1 MELMTIGTTLGAM
14 SFTIIGGIIFYIKSV
29 KYFQPSEIVAISQFK
44 TSTEETDENGNQIY
58 TYYSYQR
65 GGRKFIPFWKEYYVL
80 PTHLM
85 TSSIATQKF
94 LTLDKVHIR
103 ADFVV
108 QYQIDVSTDK
118 KIEEAFSIFADLVKY
133 KNNSSEESNISKIF
147 SSHFEKLFKGIIPE
161 VLGKMNIDELIEQRE
176 KASKTVL
183 NRIREDF
190 SENGLAISALKIETI
205 HIENK
210 AYFHKLE
217 QTIAERQEVE
227 LAKEQ
232 NRTKNEKAKLKKDEI
247 RRELENKAEQFKL
260 DSAQIEFNADLKRKK
275 IEENRLL
282 QDSHREEEEYNKSVI
297 LAQKRAEKDAE
308 LVLKKIELQITEVEN
323 KITLLE
329 NETKAKKI
337 KAINEAMKDTNGF
350 ASLLIMLEE
359 NPTLLKQLFGKGGL
373 SKLANNMT
381 KHLSGIDSV
390 TIADMGGSNGGSSL
404 EKFALLIPTI
414 FSQTISKINKV
425 GISQT
430 MLDMGID
437 KENINKLKKNK
448 KLKSIVKKIGKKG
461 GLDESKVDDFYETK
475 NDEIKK
481 EKPKKSSQDEVKHKS
496 IDKDNIDEYINKD
509 ETPSLNKLNI
519 KKWFTKKTPID
530 NRIINKGINK
540 VDIQNR
546 DKKE

>member
-1 MELMTIGTTLGAM
+1 MELMTIGTMGGM
-14 SFTIIGGIIFYIKSV
+14 SFTVIGGVIFYIKSI
-29 KYFQPSEIVAISQFK
+29 KYFQPSEILAISQFRRNDG
-44 TSTEETDENGNQIY
+44 EIDEDGKPIY
-58 TYYSYQR
+58 KDYTYQR

-118 KIEEAFSIFADLVKY
+118 KIEEAFSIFADLVKD
-133 KNNSSEESNISKIF
+133 KNNINEQSNISKIF

-190 SENGLAISALKIETI
+190 SENGLSISALKIETI

-210 AYFHKLE
+210 AYFYKLE

-232 NRTKNEKAKLKKDEI
+232 NKTKNEKAKLKKDEI
-247 RRELENKAEQFKL
+247 KRELENREEQFKL
-260 DSAQIEFNADLKRKK
+260 NVAEIEFNASLKRKK
-275 IEENRLL
+275 IEENQLL
-282 QDSHREEEEYNKSVI
+282 KNSHEEEEEYNKS
-297 LAQKRAEKDAE
+297 LMLSQKRAEKDAE
-308 LVLKKIELQITEVEN
+308 LVLKKIEFQIAEIVN
-323 KITLLE
+323 KTTILE
-329 NETKAKKI
+329 NETKAKNI

-350 ASLLIMLEE
+350 ASLLIMLEK
-359 NPTLLKQLFGKGGL
+359 NPTLIKQLFGKGGL

-381 KHLSGIDSV
+381 KHLSSIDSV

-437 KENINKLKKNK
+437 KENINKVKKNK
-448 KLKSIVKKIGKKG
+448 NFQDIAKNMGKKA
-461 GLDESKVDDFYETK
+461 GLDESKVDEFYETK
-475 NDEIKK
+475 DDNIKEEEQK
-481 EKPKKSSQDEVKHKS
+481 ENSQDEVKNES
-496 IDKDNIDEYINKD
+496 IDEDNIEDINKK
-509 ETPSLNKLNI
+509 ENFSSNKFNI
-519 KKWFTKKTPID
+519 KQWFTKKTSID
-530 NRIINKGINK
+530 DKVVDKWINEVGIEDK
-540 VDIQNR
+540 

>member
-1 MELMTIGTTLGAM
+1 MELTTIGTMGAM

-44 TSTEETDENGNQIY
+44 RNTGEVGWDGEPIY
-58 TYYSYQR
+58 SDYMYQR
-65 GGRKFIPFWKEYYVL
+65 GGRKFLPFWKEYYVL

-94 LTLDKVHIR
+94 LTFDKVHIR

-108 QYQIDVSTDK
+108 QYQIDVSTPQ

-133 KNNSSEESNISKIF
+133 KNNINEQSNIAKIF

-190 SENGLAISALKIETI
+190 SENGLSISALKIETI

-210 AYFHKLE
+210 AYFYKLE

-232 NRTKNEKAKLKKDEI
+232 NKTKNEKAKLKKDEI
-247 RRELENKAEQFKL
+247 KRELENREEQFKL
-260 DSAQIEFNADLKRKK
+260 DAAEIEFNASLKRKK
-275 IEENRLL
+275 IEENQLL
-282 QDSHREEEEYNKSVI
+282 KNSHEEEEEYNKSLI
-297 LAQKRAEKDAE
+297 LSQKRAEKDAE
-308 LVLKKIELQITEVEN
+308 LVLRKIQFQIAEVVN
-323 KITLLE
+323 KTTLLD
-329 NETKAKKI
+329 NATKAQNI

-350 ASLLIMLEE
+350 ASLLIMLER
-359 NPTLLKQLFGKGGL
+359 NPTLIKQLFGKGGL

-381 KHLSGIDSV
+381 KHLSSIDSV
-390 TIADMGGSNGGSSL
+390 TIADMGGSNGGASSL

-430 MLDMGID
+430 MSDMGINQ
-437 KENINKLKKNK
+437 ENIDKLKQNTGFQDIAKNM
-448 KLKSIVKKIGKKG
+448 GKKA
-461 GLDESKVDDFYETK
+461 GLDESKVDEFYETK
-475 NDEIKK
+475 DDNVK
-481 EKPKKSSQDEVKHKS
+481 EEEPKDNSQDEVKNES
-496 IDKDNIDEYINKD
+496 IDEDNIEDINK
-509 ETPSLNKLNI
+509 EENTSSNKFNI
-519 KKWFTKKTPID
+519 KQWFTKKTSID
-530 NRIINKGINK
+530 DKTVDSWINEVGIQDK
-540 VDIQNR
+540 

>member
-1 MELMTIGTTLGAM
+1 MEFITMGITVAGAM
-14 SFTIIGGIIFYIKSV
+14 SFAVIGGVLFYIKSI
-29 KYFQPSEIVAISQFK
+29 KYFQPSEILAISQFRRN
-44 TSTEETDENGNQIY
+44 TGNIDVNGEPIY
-58 TYYSYQR
+58 SDYTYQR

-108 QYQIDVSTDK
+108 QYQIDVSTPE

-133 KNNSSEESNISKIF
+133 KNTNAEESNISKIF

-161 VLGKMNIDELIEQRE
+161 VLGKRNIDELIEQRE
-176 KASKTVL
+176 RVSKTVL

-210 AYFHKLE
+210 AYFDKLE

-260 DSAQIEFNADLKRKK
+260 DYAEIKFNANIKRKK
-275 IEENRLL
+275 IKENKLL
-282 QDSHREEEEYNKSVI
+282 QDSHKEEEEYNKSLI
-297 LAQKRAEKDAE
+297 LSQKRAEKDAE
-308 LVLKKIELQITEVEN
+308 LVLKKIELQIAELVN
-323 KITLLE
+323 KTKIIE
-329 NETKAKKI
+329 NERKAKNI

-350 ASLLIMLEE
+350 ASLLIVLEE
-359 NPTLLKQLFGKGGL
+359 NPSLIKQLFGKGGL

-381 KHLSGIDSV
+381 KHLASIDSV

-430 MLDMGID
+430 MSDMGID
-437 KENINKLKKNK
+437 KESINKMKKNK
-448 KLKSIVKKIGKKG
+448 NFKKMAKNMGKKA
-461 GLDESKVDDFYETK
+461 GLDEDKVDEFYK
-475 NDEIKK
+475 NEENSSTQKENKDKDEEVAKDEMKK
-481 EKPKKSSQDEVKHKS
+481 ESFENNNED
-496 IDKDNIDEYINKD
+496 INNKE
-509 ETPSLNKLNI
+509 ETPSTNKFNI
-519 KKWFTKKTPID
+519 KKWFTKKSSID
-530 NRIINKGINK
+530 E
-540 VDIQNR
+540 VDGQNT
-546 DKKE
+546 DTKE